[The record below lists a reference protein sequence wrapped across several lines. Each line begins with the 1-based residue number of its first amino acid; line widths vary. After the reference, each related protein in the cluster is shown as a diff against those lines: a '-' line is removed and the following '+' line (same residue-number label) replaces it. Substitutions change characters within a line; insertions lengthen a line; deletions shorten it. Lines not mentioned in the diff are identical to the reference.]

1 MCCHQPQE
9 VGGEKAQTLNQKKK
23 NQENLVLN
31 PLPQII
37 DFENFHIQAMKAEY
51 PHSSYESRII

>member
-9 VGGEKAQTLNQKKK
+9 VGEKKAQTLNQKKKKK

-31 PLPQII
+31 PLPKVL
-37 DFENFHIQAMKAEY
+37 DF
-51 PHSSYESRII
+51 